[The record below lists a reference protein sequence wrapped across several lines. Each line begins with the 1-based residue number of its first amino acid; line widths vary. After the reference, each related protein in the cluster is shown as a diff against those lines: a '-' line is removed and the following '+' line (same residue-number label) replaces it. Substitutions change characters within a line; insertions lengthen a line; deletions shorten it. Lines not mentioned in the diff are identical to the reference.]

1 MERDFR
7 RRRGDWPFDH
17 HPRDFRDPVYGPRP
31 RIEKH
36 IYLYR
41 EQLLFD
47 VTSQVSVVARVRRN
61 GDGSAD
67 DSLIQ
72 AVDSNT
78 GMLNRWID
86 KYINLAKGRMSAFIL
101 EPYRRTKSD
110 VLKTDD
116 EIDIELQMPWSW
128 DDTLFQPLTQAVHD
142 YVVNGVMYELFS
154 LLLPPKEHVVNVKQI
169 DMEQSYDDI
178 KRCVCAVKPGILRK
192 PMQPF

>member
-1 MERDFR
+1 M
-7 RRRGDWPFDH
+7 
-17 HPRDFRDPVYGPRP
+17 
-31 RIEKH
+31 
-36 IYLYR
+36 
-41 EQLLFD
+41 
-47 VTSQVSVVARVRRN
+47 VARVRRN

-78 GMLNRWID
+78 GVLNRWID
-86 KYINLAKGRMSAFIL
+86 KYVNLAKGRMSAFIL

-169 DMEQSYDDI
+169 DMDQSYDDI

>member
-1 MERDFR
+1 MSRHFR

-17 HPRDFRDPVYGPRP
+17 HPEGFRDPVYGPRP
-31 RIEKH
+31 RFERH

-41 EQLLFD
+41 DQLSFD
-47 VTSQVSVVARVRRN
+47 ITSQVSVVSRVRRD

-72 AVDSNT
+72 AVDSNKA
-78 GMLNRWID
+78 LIDRWID
-86 KYINLAKGRMSAFIL
+86 KYVNLAKGRMSAFIL
-101 EPYRRTKSD
+101 EPFRRTKSD
-110 VLKTDD
+110 VLKQED

-128 DDTLFQPLTQAVHD
+128 DDTVFQPLTQAVHD

-154 LLLPPKEHVVNVKQI
+154 LMLPPKEHVVNVKQV

-178 KRCVCAVKPGILRK
+178 KRYICAVKPGVLRK